1 MHYATILT
9 RAKAGPASC
18 LPSQDRQSPAMPGNP
33 DPDTTPDPDRLPLPS
48 LQIFQLNKPGIY
60 PVMWSLVYDRLFT
73 YISTCAFLW
82 LRFKLQRGKKNS
94 FFLKRLLSLDA
105 IFSWVIPLQFSR
117 SRLPQVIE
125 VLWALPTDIL
135 SSDTLSFILFV
146 SNSR

>member
-9 RAKAGPASC
+9 RAKAEPASC

-60 PVMWSLVYDRLFT
+60 PVMWKLVYDRLFT
-73 YISTCAFLW
+73 YIHALFFYRDLNC
-82 LRFKLQRGKKNS
+82 KEKKK